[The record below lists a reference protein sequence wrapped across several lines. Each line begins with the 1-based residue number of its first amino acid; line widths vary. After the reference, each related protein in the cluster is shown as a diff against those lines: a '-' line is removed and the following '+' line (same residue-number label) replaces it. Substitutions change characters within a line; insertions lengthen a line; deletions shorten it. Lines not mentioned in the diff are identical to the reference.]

1 MAPIMRPVTTTEL
14 PATLQHLLRANADS
28 NPAFNALLHDY
39 ASYHAVLA
47 VLGGLVTSGLVLLTV
62 RAWRRS
68 RALAVAS
75 AVLGLLTA
83 VIVFA
88 NAGNALNPR
97 HGLEGTIPMLRTTQ
111 PGTEQAR
118 VQQATN
124 AWLRSGSTD
133 KPQLLQDKID
143 ARLSWQRPKA
153 IITSVL
159 FVAFLGLCIRIR
171 RRRIVSTVAMLCTLV
186 LLVMAV
192 ANTQASFAPMFLTVL
207 YG

>member
-1 MAPIMRPVTTTEL
+1 MAPIMRPVTATGL
-14 PATLQHLLRANADS
+14 PTTLQHLLQANTDA

-39 ASYHAVLA
+39 AKYHAVLA
-47 VLGGLVTSGLVLLTV
+47 VLGGLVTGGLVLLTV
-62 RAWRRS
+62 CAWRRS

-75 AVLGLLTA
+75 AVLALLAA

-97 HGLEGTIPMLRTTQ
+97 HGLEGTIP
-111 PGTEQAR
+111 
-118 VQQATN
+118 N
-124 AWLRSGSTD
+124 
-133 KPQLLQDKID
+133 

-159 FVAFLGLCIRIR
+159 FVAFVALCIRIR
-171 RRRIVSTVAMLCTLV
+171 RWRIVGTVAMLCTLV
-186 LLVMAV
+186 LLVTAV

>member
-14 PATLQHLLRANADS
+14 PTTLQHLLQANADS

-39 ASYHAVLA
+39 AKYHAVLA
-47 VLGGLVTSGLVLLTV
+47 VLGALVTTGLVLLTV

-97 HGLEGTIPMLRTTQ
+97 NGLEGTISMLHTTQ
-111 PGTEQAR
+111 SGTEQAQ

-124 AWLRSGSTD
+124 AWLRSGSAD
-133 KPQLLQDKID
+133 KPRLLQDKID

-159 FVAFLGLCIRIR
+159 FLAFVGLCIRVR
-171 RRRIVSTVAMLCTLV
+171 HRRIVGTVGMLCTLV

-192 ANTQASFAPMFLTVL
+192 ANTQASFAPMFVTVL

>member
-1 MAPIMRPVTTTEL
+1 MRPVTTTEL
-14 PATLQHLLRANADS
+14 PTTLQHLLRAHADS
-28 NPAFNALLHDY
+28 NPAFNALLDDY
-39 ASYHAVLA
+39 AEYHAVLA
-47 VLGGLVTSGLVLLTV
+47 VLGGVVTSGLVLLAV

-68 RALAVAS
+68 RAFAAAS
-75 AVLGLLTA
+75 AALGLLIA

-111 PGTEQAR
+111 PGTEQAQ

-124 AWLRSGSTD
+124 AWLRSGSAD
-133 KPQLLQDKID
+133 KPRLLQDKID

-153 IITSVL
+153 VITSVL
-159 FVAFLGLCIRIR
+159 FVAFVGLCIRFR
-171 RRRIVSTVAMLCTLV
+171 RRRIVSTVTMLCALV

-192 ANTQASFAPMFLTVL
+192 ANTQASFAPVVVTVL

>member
-1 MAPIMRPVTTTEL
+1 MAPIMRPVATTEL
-14 PATLQHLLRANADS
+14 PTTLQHLLQANADS
-28 NPAFNALLHDY
+28 NPAFNGLLHDY
-39 ASYHAVLA
+39 AEYHAVLA

-83 VIVFA
+83 LIVFA
-88 NAGNALNPR
+88 NAGNAVNPR
-97 HGLEGTIPMLRTTQ
+97 RGLEGTIPMLRTTQ

-124 AWLRSGSTD
+124 AWLRSGSAG
-133 KPQLLQDKID
+133 KPRLLQDKID

-159 FVAFLGLCIRIR
+159 FVAFVGLCIRIR

-192 ANTQASFAPMFLTVL
+192 ANTQASFAPVFLTVL

>member
-1 MAPIMRPVTTTEL
+1 V
-14 PATLQHLLRANADS
+14 
-28 NPAFNALLHDY
+28 
-39 ASYHAVLA
+39 VA
-47 VLGGLVTSGLVLLTV
+47 VLGGLVTSGLVVLSV

-75 AVLGLLTA
+75 AVLGSLVA

-97 HGLEGTIPMLRTTQ
+97 DGLEGTIPTLRTTP
-111 PGTEQAR
+111 PGTELAQ

-124 AWLRSGSTD
+124 AWLRSGSAD
-133 KPQLLQDKID
+133 KPRLLQDKID

-159 FVAFLGLCIRIR
+159 FVAFDGLCIRIR

-186 LLVMAV
+186 LLVMAM
-192 ANTQASFAPMFLTVL
+192 ANTQASFAPVFVTVL

>member
-1 MAPIMRPVTTTEL
+1 MRPVTTAEL
-14 PATLQHLLRANADS
+14 PTTLERLLQPHAES
-28 NPAFNALLHDY
+28 NPAFDALLHDY
-39 ASYHAVLA
+39 AAYHAVLV

-75 AVLGLLTA
+75 AALGLLMA
-83 VIVFA
+83 LIVFA

-97 HGLEGTIPMLRTTQ
+97 HGLEGAIPLLRATQ

-118 VQQATN
+118 VQQAAN
-124 AWLRSGSTD
+124 AWLRSGSAG
-133 KPQLLQDKID
+133 KPRLLQERID

-159 FVAFLGLCIRIR
+159 FVAFAGLCFRLR
-171 RRRIVSTVAMLCTLV
+171 RRRILSTVTMLCALV

-192 ANTQASFAPMFLTVL
+192 ANTQASFAPVFLTVL

>member
-1 MAPIMRPVTTTEL
+1 MRPVPTTEL
-14 PATLQHLLRANADS
+14 PTTLQHLLQADTGS

-39 ASYHAVLA
+39 ATYHAVLV
-47 VLGGLVTSGLVLLTV
+47 VLGVLVTSGLVLLTV

-75 AVLGLLTA
+75 AVLGLLMA

-97 HGLEGTIPMLRTTQ
+97 RGLEGTIPMLSATP
-111 PGTEQAR
+111 PGTEQAK

-124 AWLRSGSTD
+124 AWLRSGSAD
-133 KPQLLQDKID
+133 KPRLLQDKID
-143 ARLSWQRPKA
+143 ARLAWQRPKA

-159 FVAFLGLCIRIR
+159 FVAFVGLCIRIR
-171 RRRIVSTVAMLCTLV
+171 RRRIVTTVAMLCTLV

-192 ANTQASFAPMFLTVL
+192 ANTQASFAPVFLTVL

>member
-14 PATLQHLLRANADS
+14 PTTLQHLLQANVDS

-39 ASYHAVLA
+39 AKYHAVLA
-47 VLGGLVTSGLVLLTV
+47 VLGGLVTSGLVLLAI

-68 RALAVAS
+68 RPLAVAS
-75 AVLGLLTA
+75 AVLSLLMA
-83 VIVFA
+83 LIVFA

-97 HGLEGTIPMLRTTQ
+97 PGFEGTIPMLRTTQ
-111 PGTEQAR
+111 PGTEQAK

-124 AWLRSGSTD
+124 AWLLSGSAD

-159 FVAFLGLCIRIR
+159 FVAFVGLCIRIR
-171 RRRIVSTVAMLCTLV
+171 RRRIMSTVAMLCTLV

-192 ANTQASFAPMFLTVL
+192 ANTQASFAPMYLTVL
-207 YG
+207 NG

>member
-1 MAPIMRPVTTTEL
+1 MRPVTTTEL
-14 PATLQHLLRANADS
+14 PTTLQHLLQTNPDS

-47 VLGGLVTSGLVLLTV
+47 VLGALVTSGLVLLAV
-62 RAWRRS
+62 YAWRRS
-68 RALAVAS
+68 RTLAVAS
-75 AVLGLLTA
+75 AVLCLLAA

-97 HGLEGTIPMLRTTQ
+97 HGLEGTIPMLRATQ
-111 PGTEQAR
+111 PGSEQAR

-124 AWLRSGSTD
+124 AWLRSGSADT
-133 KPQLLQDKID
+133 PRLLQDKID

-153 IITSVL
+153 IITSLLLLACV
-159 FVAFLGLCIRIR
+159 GLCIRIR
-171 RRRIVSTVAMLCTLV
+171 HRRIMITVAMLCTLV

-192 ANTQASFAPMFLTVL
+192 ANTQASFAPMYVTVL

>member
-1 MAPIMRPVTTTEL
+1 MRPVTTTEL
-14 PATLQHLLRANADS
+14 PTTLQHLLQSHTDS

-39 ASYHAVLA
+39 ASYHAVLV

-75 AVLGLLTA
+75 AVLSLLIA
-83 VIVFA
+83 LIVFA
-88 NAGNALNPR
+88 NAGNVLNPR
-97 HGLEGTIPMLRTTQ
+97 HGLEGNIPMLRATP
-111 PGTEQAR
+111 PGTEQAK
-118 VQQATN
+118 VQQAAN
-124 AWLRSGSTD
+124 AWLRSGSAD
-133 KPQLLQDKID
+133 KPRLLQDKID

-159 FVAFLGLCIRIR
+159 FVAVAGLCVRIR
-171 RRRIVSTVAMLCTLV
+171 RRRIVSMVATLCTLV

-192 ANTQASFAPMFLTVL
+192 ANTQASVAPVFLTVL

>member
-1 MAPIMRPVTTTEL
+1 MTPTMRPVTTTEL
-14 PATLQHLLRANADS
+14 PTTLQHLLQTNADA

-39 ASYHAVLA
+39 AKYHAVLA

-75 AVLGLLTA
+75 ALLGLLTA

-97 HGLEGTIPMLRTTQ
+97 HGLEGTIPMLRATL
-111 PGTEQAR
+111 PGTEQAH
-118 VQQATN
+118 VQQATD
-124 AWLRSGSTD
+124 AWLRSGSAD
-133 KPQLLQDKID
+133 KPRLLQDKID

-153 IITSVL
+153 IITSAL
-159 FVAFLGLCIRIR
+159 FVAFAGLCIRIR
-171 RRRIVSTVAMLCTLV
+171 RRRIVSTLTMLCTLV

-192 ANTQASFAPMFLTVL
+192 ANTQASFAPIFLTVL

>member
-1 MAPIMRPVTTTEL
+1 MTATEL
-14 PATLQHLLRANADS
+14 PTTLQHLLQANADS
-28 NPAFNALLHDY
+28 NPAFDALLHDY
-39 ASYHAVLA
+39 AKYHAVLA

-75 AVLGLLTA
+75 AALGLLTA
-83 VIVFA
+83 LIVFA

-97 HGLEGTIPMLRTTQ
+97 HGLEGTIPMLRATQ
-111 PGTEQAR
+111 PGTEPAR

-124 AWLRSGSTD
+124 AWLRSGSAD
-133 KPQLLQDKID
+133 EPRLLQDKID

-159 FVAFLGLCIRIR
+159 FAAFVGLCIRVR
-171 RRRIVSTVAMLCTLV
+171 RRRIVTAVALLCTLA